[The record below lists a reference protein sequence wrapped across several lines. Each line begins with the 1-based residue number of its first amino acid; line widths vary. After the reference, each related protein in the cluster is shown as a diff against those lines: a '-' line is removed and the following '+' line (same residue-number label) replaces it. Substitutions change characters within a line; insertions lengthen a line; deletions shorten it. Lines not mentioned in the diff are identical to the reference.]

1 MNKDLRIQLPLWTIA
16 FCILLMPLTFS
27 LVQLMDLMIHNFDAL
42 FVVNDTKTSF
52 NWSLIPFHLFIV
64 SSLLLISFYIAFY
77 RRYRKHNRD
86 NPRERLYFFV
96 FYKPGELLEDDEML
110 QQVSKN
116 ATKKVYILFA
126 NALPVLALLMV
137 IPLHRSVF
145 IMAIL
150 LVIIFQNLLFYN
162 EIYRYY
168 SGNYTF
174 GNKGKKT
181 DSQLSKANI
190 RIVLGITVV
199 CFIIVALS
207 VGRLAQ
213 IHYHA
218 QSIPLEMEACME
230 KGRTAIIEKSSL
242 WSLTKFTCE

>member
-27 LVQLMDLMIHNFDAL
+27 LVQLIDLMIHNFDAF
-42 FVVNDTKTSF
+42 FVVNGTGTSF
-52 NWSLIPFHLFIV
+52 NWGLMAIQLFMV
-64 SSLLLISFYIAFY
+64 SILLLISFYILFY
-77 RRYRKHNRD
+77 RRYRKHNKE
-86 NPRERLYFFV
+86 NPREKLYFFV
-96 FYKPGELLEDDEML
+96 FYKPGEILEDDEML

-126 NALPVLALLMV
+126 NALPILAFLMV

-162 EIYRYY
+162 EINQYY
-168 SGNYTF
+168 SGNYKF
-174 GNKGKKT
+174 GKKDKKT
-181 DSQLSKANI
+181 DQELSKVNKRVVRGIA
-190 RIVLGITVV
+190 IVSL
-199 CFIIVALS
+199 IIVALS
-207 VGRLAQ
+207 IGRIAQ
-213 IHYHA
+213 IHSNS
-218 QSIPLEMEACME
+218 QSILPQMEACMDE
-230 KGRTAIIEKSSL
+230 GGTAVVESGSI

>member
-27 LVQLMDLMIHNFDAL
+27 LVQLIDLVIHNFDAL
-42 FVVNDTKTSF
+42 FVVNGTETSF
-52 NWSLIPFHLFIV
+52 NWGLISIQLFII
-64 SSLLLISFYIAFY
+64 SILLLIIFYIAFY
-77 RRYRKHNRD
+77 RRYRKHNRE
-86 NPRERLYFFV
+86 NPREKLYFFV
-96 FYKPGELLEDDEML
+96 FYKPGEILEDDEML

-162 EIYRYY
+162 EINQYY

-181 DSQLSKANI
+181 GRELSQVNKGVVRGIAIVSLIIIALSI
-190 RIVLGITVV
+190 GRIV
-199 CFIIVALS
+199 
-207 VGRLAQ
+207 Q
-213 IHYHA
+213 IHSNS
-218 QSIPLEMEACME
+218 QSILPQMEACMDE
-230 KGRTAIIEKSSL
+230 GGTAVVESGNI
-242 WSLTKFTCE
+242 WSLSKFTCE

>member
-27 LVQLMDLMIHNFDAL
+27 LVQLIDLMIHNFDAF
-42 FVVNDTKTSF
+42 FVVNGTETSF
-52 NWSLIPFHLFIV
+52 NWSLLSIQLFII
-64 SSLLLISFYIAFY
+64 SISLLITFYIAFY
-77 RRYRKHNRD
+77 RRYRIHNRE
-86 NPRERLYFFV
+86 NPREKLYFFV
-96 FYKPGELLEDDEML
+96 FNKPGEILEDDEML

-162 EIYRYY
+162 EINQYY

-174 GNKGKKT
+174 SNKGVKT
-181 DSQLSKANI
+181 GRELSQVNKGVVRGIA
-190 RIVLGITVV
+190 IVSL
-199 CFIIVALS
+199 IIVALS
-207 VGRLAQ
+207 IGRIAQ
-213 IHYHA
+213 IHSNS
-218 QSIPLEMEACME
+218 QSILPQMEACMDE
-230 KGRTAIIEKSSL
+230 GGTVVVESEGI
-242 WSLTKFTCE
+242 WSLTKFTCK

>member
-27 LVQLMDLMIHNFDAL
+27 LVQLIDLMIHNFDAF
-42 FVVNDTKTSF
+42 FVVNGTGTSLNWGLMSIQLFMVSILLLLSF
-52 NWSLIPFHLFIV
+52 NIL
-64 SSLLLISFYIAFY
+64 FY
-77 RRYRKHNRD
+77 RRYRKHNKE
-86 NPRERLYFFV
+86 NPSEKLYFFV
-96 FYKPGELLEDDEML
+96 FYQPGEILEDDEML

-126 NALPVLALLMV
+126 NALPILAFLMV

-162 EIYRYY
+162 EINQYY

-181 DSQLSKANI
+181 DQELSKVNKRVVRGIA
-190 RIVLGITVV
+190 IVCLILAVLT
-199 CFIIVALS
+199 

-218 QSIPLEMEACME
+218 QSIPSEMEACME
-230 KGRTAIIEKSSL
+230 EGGTAVIEKSSL